1 MVEPLRHHA
10 RTLLRAGGLC
20 KITRNR
26 DIGDAQRRADTGTLS
41 GAKLVLMFLL
51 AWALIAVLV
60 FASGGSARLPAEL
73 AQRLG
78 AVAADWHFAV
88 ALPAVA
94 GWLTLAVFVEPDRW
108 SQGLPVLPHLAKI
121 LRPPLSGLRNT

>member
-1 MVEPLRHHA
+1 MVEPCADVTAGRGLVQDHTKSRHW
-10 RTLLRAGGLC
+10 
-20 KITRNR
+20 
-26 DIGDAQRRADTGTLS
+26 RRAAAGDTGTLS
-41 GAKLVLMFLL
+41 EAKLVLMFLL